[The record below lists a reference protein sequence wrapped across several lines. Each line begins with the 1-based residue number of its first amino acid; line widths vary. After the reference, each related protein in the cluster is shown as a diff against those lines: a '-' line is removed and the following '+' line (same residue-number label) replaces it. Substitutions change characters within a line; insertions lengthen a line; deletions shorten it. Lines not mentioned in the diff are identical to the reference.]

1 MRNLVKI
8 FAGFALIAMSA
19 LVFMATQ
26 NAVAAI
32 AAVPIGAALFQQAT
46 GISII
51 DEQGVAMCTA
61 LVGLKR
67 NCQTL
72 QTGGSKRLYL
82 VLTEDL
88 ESDVATFALAKS
100 TGEMAT
106 GAIPLVAT
114 KKFVEIEAWYD
125 TTKIDM
131 AMKSGSGFEQ
141 GLEFAVMG
149 YNKDIVKLM
158 ALLYDAPVNAIV
170 QGNDDSLVYLGSK
183 YIPLLFEVK
192 GVIPA
197 KGNTQKIVTFT
208 AKQDGL
214 STPPFPLN
222 AAVTFE
228 VAALV

>member
-1 MRNLVKI
+1 MKNSVKI
-8 FAGFALIAMSA
+8 FAGFALMAMSA

-32 AAVPIGAALFQQAT
+32 VAVPVGAAVFQQVT
-46 GISII
+46 GVSII
-51 DEQGVAMCTA
+51 DERGVAMCTA

-67 NCQTL
+67 SCQTL

-88 ESDVATFALAKS
+88 TADVATYALAKS

-125 TTKIDM
+125 TTKLES

-141 GLEFAVMG
+141 SLEFAVLG

-170 QGNDDSLVYLGSK
+170 QGNDDSLYYLGSK
-183 YIPLLFEVK
+183 YIPLLFEAKAV
-192 GVIPA
+192 VPA
-197 KGNTQKIVTFT
+197 KGNTQKMVTFS

-214 STPPFPLN
+214 STPAFPLN

-228 VAALV
+228 VTALV